1 MTNAAGMKFIENGH
15 YLITVLFNVLNRFY
29 FTLRYRR
36 FGLKQLFYNIS
47 FIENQHLIV
56 RLLRLMPLCNQLMN
70 SQRNSQRPMC
80 MKFIHTA
87 LILSFILATS
97 LFLQH
102 FKEAVFLTLSQ
113 NFFLASL
120 RWPKCPLWLLV
131 GLYRIN

>member
-15 YLITVLFNVLNRFY
+15 YLMTVLFNVLNRFY

-70 SQRNSQRPMC
+70 FQRPMC
-80 MKFIHTA
+80 MKFIQTA

-113 NFFLASL
+113 NLFLASL
-120 RWPKCPLWLLV
+120 RWPKCPLWLLA
-131 GLYRIN
+131 GLYRVN